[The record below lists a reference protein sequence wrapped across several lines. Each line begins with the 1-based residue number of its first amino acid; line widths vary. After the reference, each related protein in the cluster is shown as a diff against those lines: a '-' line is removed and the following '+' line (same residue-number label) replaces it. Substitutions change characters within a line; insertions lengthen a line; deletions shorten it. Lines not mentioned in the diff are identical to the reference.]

1 MLTTP
6 DRSGAQSQ
14 LPDWV
19 PWLQVGLTSMLVVLF
34 VVLVGK
40 TRQQQSQLQEL
51 QERVRGLENSRALER
66 TTALEQQLRSTVD
79 RLQSLER
86 GQARLNAIGSDTAQL
101 RQELRQLRQL
111 RQSSEEKNVQPARP
125 PASTPQSPPPLPPL
139 TP

>member
-1 MLTTP
+1 MLTAP

-19 PWLQVGLTSMLVVLF
+19 PWLQMGLTSMLVVLF

-40 TRQQQSQLQEL
+40 TRQQHSQIQEL

-79 RLQSLER
+79 RLQNLER

-101 RQELRQLRQL
+101 RQELRQLRQ
-111 RQSSEEKNVQPARP
+111 SSQEKGVQPAP
-125 PASTPQSPPPLPPL
+125 PPVSTPQSPPPLPPL

>member
-1 MLTTP
+1 MLTAP
-6 DRSGAQSQ
+6 DRSGAPSQ

-40 TRQQQSQLQEL
+40 TRQQNNQLQEL
-51 QERVRGLENSRALER
+51 RERVQGLENSRALER

-79 RLQSLER
+79 RLQDLER

-101 RQELRQLRQL
+101 RQELRQLRRSSQEQGG
-111 RQSSEEKNVQPARP
+111 QSAGP
-125 PASTPQSPPPLPPL
+125 PPTSTQQSPPPLPPL

>member
-1 MLTTP
+1 MLTAP

-34 VVLVGK
+34 VVVVGK
-40 TRQQQSQLQEL
+40 TRQQNNQLQEL
-51 QERVRGLENSRALER
+51 RERIRGLENSRALER

-79 RLQSLER
+79 RLQDLER

-101 RQELRQLRQL
+101 RQELRQLRK
-111 RQSSEEKNVQPARP
+111 SSQDQVGTPAGP
-125 PASTPQSPPPLPPL
+125 PASSQQSPPPLPPL